1 MYKNIP
7 NRFAHAGTTRMTST
21 HSLRIISVLWFFS
34 WTLGLYIKPL
44 FGGYRYYYF
53 LLILVGTAVIL
64 WQLRRS
70 YGMRYFYLGLFGL
83 FIEIVF
89 SFLSSPHR
97 MDRLK
102 MWLDGVGF

>member
-7 NRFAHAGTTRMTST
+7 NSVSHTEISSMKST
-21 HSLRIISVLWFFS
+21 YSLMIIGALWFFS

-44 FGGYRYYYF
+44 FGSYRYYYF

-64 WQLRRS
+64 WQLRRR

-83 FIEIVF
+83 FVEIVF
-89 SFLSSPHR
+89 SFLTSPHR
-97 MDRLK
+97 LYRLK
-102 MWLDGVGF
+102 MWFDWVGF